1 MEWTDLQINLA
12 KDLGILSIDHDLV
25 LTFISVDMGYS
36 SNDIQIQDKKF
47 CEQDLSQQAKVE

>member
-1 MEWTDLQINLA
+1 MEWTDLQFYLA
-12 KDLGILSIDHDLV
+12 KDLGILCIDHDLV
-25 LTFISVDMGYS
+25 ITFISVDMGYS